1 LDTRGKYAPGGAAPA
16 VVASAAAKGGG
27 AGRAGAPVLE
37 VKGLDKRFG
46 GVHALRG
53 ATLSLTRPGVV
64 HCLVGENGS
73 GKSTMLGVLSGQVQP
88 DAGEVRLE
96 GESVSFGHPPAAVKA
111 GIAMVSQETA
121 VARDLSVAENI
132 LLGARLI
139 RRHGRIDWA
148 ATRRRAKEVLDW
160 LKLDYDV
167 EAKVGR
173 LRPDQQQ
180 MVEIAR
186 AVSIDAKVLILDEPT
201 SFLSEDEVERLF
213 QAVRD
218 LSSRGVSTIFVSH
231 RLPELFEIADE
242 LTVLRDGSTVSNGP
256 IGEYDSGR
264 IVHDMVGEPESE
276 IVRTH
281 RTGSGVAGV
290 PRLRVE
296 GLGDGLGV
304 RATDL
309 EVAPAEIVGVAG
321 LAGSGRS
328 ELLELIFGARPM
340 AAGSI
345 FIDGEELSRP
355 SPGRAIAAGIGFVPA
370 ERKADGV
377 VLTMSV
383 LDNLTMAHSSSLPWW
398 RRPQRRR
405 QAEGLAQTMSTLRI
419 KAASPGSLVG
429 TLSGGNQQKVALGKW
444 LVNNPRLLLLE
455 EPTRGVD
462 VRAKAEIHALLKEL
476 ADQGMGL
483 LVSSS
488 ENEEL
493 LGLCDRILVM
503 YRGEIVSVLTAEAAS
518 EIELARLSGGTSS

>member
-1 LDTRGKYAPGGAAPA
+1 VPPVVDPPGEAMRAEQSDGSERPAPI
-16 VVASAAAKGGG
+16 
-27 AGRAGAPVLE
+27 LE
-37 VKGLDKRFG
+37 VRGLDKRFG

-53 ATLSLTRPGVV
+53 ASLTLTRPGVV

-73 GKSTMLGVLSGQVQP
+73 GKSTLLGVLSGQQQP

-96 GESVSFGHPPAAVKA
+96 GRPVSFGHPPAAVKA
-111 GIAMVSQETA
+111 GIAMVSQELA

-132 LLGARLI
+132 LLGERLI
-139 RRHGRIDWA
+139 RRYGRIDWA
-148 ATRRRAKEVLDW
+148 ATRRRAKEMLDW
-160 LKLDYDV
+160 LNLDYDV
-167 EAKVGR
+167 NARVGS

-186 AVSIDAKVLILDEPT
+186 AVSIDAKILILDEPT
-201 SFLSEDEVERLF
+201 SFLSEDEVARLF

-218 LSSRGVSTIFVSH
+218 LSARGVSTIFVSH

-242 LTVLRDGSTVSNGP
+242 VTVLRDGSTVSSGA
-256 IGEYDSGR
+256 IAEYDTGR

-276 IVRTH
+276 IVRGK
-281 RTGSGVAGV
+281 RAGIGQAGV

-296 GLGDGLGV
+296 GLSDGAAI
-304 RATDL
+304 RDASL

-328 ELLELIFGARPM
+328 ELLELIFGARPLVE
-340 AAGSI
+340 GSVQV
-345 FIDGEELSRP
+345 DGDELPRLN
-355 SPGRAIAAGIGFVPA
+355 PGRAIAAGIGFVPA
-370 ERKADGV
+370 ERKSDGV

-383 LDNLTMAHSSSLPWW
+383 LDNLTMAHASGSAWW

-405 QAEGLAQTMSTLRI
+405 QADELARTMTSLRI
-419 KAASPGSLVG
+419 KAASPAALVG

-444 LVNNPRLLLLE
+444 LVNDPRLLLLE

-462 VRAKAEIHALLKEL
+462 VRAKAEIHSLLKEL

-503 YRGEIVSVLTAEAAS
+503 YRGEIVAAIAAAGTT
-518 EIELARLSGGTSS
+518 EIELARLSGGSST